1 MGVGVGVFV
10 GVSVGV
16 DVRFLNKYPAI
27 RSLADF
33 GRFANNYSLP
43 FRFAVAGA
51 SASAT
56 CTTEADEEDRS
67 ATSSN
72 CCQATRIS
80 STTSTAV
87 SIAQPF
93 SVSIATEY
101 IRQKT
106 AMAEGTQQA
115 DTQQARGDA
124 ADNSAADTKQARGD
138 AADNSAETK
147 TWPQLMGPR
156 MV

>member
-1 MGVGVGVFV
+1 MVDRPATTAVMLKTEICGVA
-10 GVSVGV
+10 SSSSE
-16 DVRFLNKYPAI
+16 L
-27 RSLADF
+27 
-33 GRFANNYSLP
+33 
-43 FRFAVAGA
+43 AVAGA
-51 SASAT
+51 SVSAT

-72 CCQATRIS
+72 RCQATRIS

-93 SVSIATEY
+93 SVSIATEH
-101 IRQKT
+101 IRQKV
-106 AMAEGTQQA
+106 AKAEGTQQ
-115 DTQQARGDA
+115 
-124 ADNSAADTKQARGD
+124 ADTKQARGD